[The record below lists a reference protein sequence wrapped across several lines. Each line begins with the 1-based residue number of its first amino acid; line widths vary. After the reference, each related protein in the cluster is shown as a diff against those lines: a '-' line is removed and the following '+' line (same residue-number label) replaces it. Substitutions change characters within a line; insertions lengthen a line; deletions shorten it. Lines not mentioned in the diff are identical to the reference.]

1 MYKSVLFY
9 FWCAMLESDVSC
21 SLNICWFS
29 SLSFCLYFFTFFS
42 LIYNGFFASYVGE
55 IILFVLR
62 QSKLVSHM
70 LVEAD
75 SLWRLHAVGN
85 VSGG

>member
-1 MYKSVLFY
+1 MCPAALIFAGFLLCLFVY
-9 FWCAMLESDVSC
+9 
-21 SLNICWFS
+21 I
-29 SLSFCLYFFTFFS
+29 FFTFFS
-42 LIYNGFFASYVGE
+42 LIYNGFFASYVSE